1 MLGAGES
8 ATGFVRAK
16 GRGTGLKE
24 PGTSSQGQR
33 GPRCGAGDKE
43 VQAGATPQGPLATLG
58 PDRSGIVLSPGQTR
72 GRETLPCS
80 LWKIK
85 KQETKVGR
93 GK

>member
-8 ATGFVRAK
+8 ATGLVRARGCGAGLEEPGTEHK
-16 GRGTGLKE
+16 GRGDRDVGLVTRKC
-24 PGTSSQGQR
+24 R
-33 GPRCGAGDKE
+33 
-43 VQAGATPQGPLATLG
+43 QGPLLRVPWPHSE

>member
-1 MLGAGES
+1 MPQGLVRARGCGAGLEEPG
-8 ATGFVRAK
+8 TEHK
-16 GRGTGLKE
+16 GRGDRDVGLVTRKC
-24 PGTSSQGQR
+24 R
-33 GPRCGAGDKE
+33 
-43 VQAGATPQGPLATLG
+43 QGPLLRVPWPHSE